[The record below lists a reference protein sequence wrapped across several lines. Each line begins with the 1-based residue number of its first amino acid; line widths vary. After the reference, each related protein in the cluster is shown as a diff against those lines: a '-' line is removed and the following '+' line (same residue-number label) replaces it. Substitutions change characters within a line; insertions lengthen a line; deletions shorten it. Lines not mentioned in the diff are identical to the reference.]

1 MNPDTDPPRTDA
13 FGNNLVK
20 CYCPRCI
27 VGVHDDI
34 QLAAQYRKHAEW
46 RERAEKAEA
55 EAERLRSTMR
65 SFILV
70 SPIEFERME
79 KIEAE
84 VERLKA
90 SVQHYQDQALHFQHA
105 WEKVQAMY
113 NKLIYTSTKPIEP
126 QQDDK

>member
-1 MNPDTDPPRTDA
+1 MTTDTPRTDA

-20 CYCPRCI
+20 CSCPRCI

-55 EAERLRSTMR
+55 E
-65 SFILV
+65 
-70 SPIEFERME
+70 
-79 KIEAE
+79 

-90 SVQHYQDQALHFQHA
+90 LLRESVPMIGGCYELQKAIKKAL
-105 WEKVQAMY
+105 K
-113 NKLIYTSTKPIEP
+113 
-126 QQDDK
+126 